1 MSGGKSP
8 AAAPVV
14 SEGAGGDGGP
24 GSGPA
29 RSGCCS
35 SARLSPRQRL
45 DSAASGRKMAAAGGG
60 SSVNPFLS
68 DSEED
73 EPEEARPGGGSSSS
87 TEPGGPA
94 YPARRREEAAAAGSP
109 EELPGLRAAGDAAGA
124 GGGAAAGDPPRVSM
138 DAMAAQLLRD
148 QFLLTALELHTELLE
163 SGRELPRLRDF
174 FSNPGNFERQSGTP
188 PAGGGLGGGVL
199 GGAGGR
205 EPGSG
210 QLSKCLLLAGAG
222 SGAVL
227 GRART

>member
-1 MSGGKSP
+1 
-8 AAAPVV
+8 
-14 SEGAGGDGGP
+14 
-24 GSGPA
+24 
-29 RSGCCS
+29 
-35 SARLSPRQRL
+35 
-45 DSAASGRKMAAAGGG
+45 MAAAGGG

-73 EPEEARPGGGSSSS
+73 EPEEARPGGGGGSSSS

-94 YPARRREEAAAAGSP
+94 YPARRREEVAAVGSP
-109 EELPGLRAAGDAAGA
+109 EELPGLRAAGDAAAGA
-124 GGGAAAGDPPRVSM
+124 GGGAAAGEPPRVSM

-188 PAGGGLGGGVL
+188 PAGGGLGGSVL

-210 QLSKCLLLAGAG
+210 QLNRAG
-222 SGAVL
+222 SISTL
-227 GRART
+227 DSLDFARYSDDGNRETDERVAGKFV